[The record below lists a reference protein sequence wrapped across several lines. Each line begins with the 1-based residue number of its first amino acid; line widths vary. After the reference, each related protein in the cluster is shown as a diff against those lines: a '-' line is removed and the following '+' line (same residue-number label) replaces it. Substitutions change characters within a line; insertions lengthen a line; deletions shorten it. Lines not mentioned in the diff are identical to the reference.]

1 MVGKPILDAKLNIKL
16 VENSNKAVSKFFKK
30 LYKMLLQRKSFQN
43 LLEKNMSDMIP
54 LFLMQYMALLICK
67 F

>member
-16 VENSNKAVSKFFKK
+16 VENSNKAVSKFFLKIVQNVIAKKK
-30 LYKMLLQRKSFQN
+30 LSKFIR
-43 LLEKNMSDMIP
+43 KNMSDMIP